1 MSGFD
6 LAQTF
11 FIDPDAAQQAPSVFV
26 TSIDLFFYGKPVQG
40 KAQSGINSP
49 GVTVYLSGTTADNSP
64 DLTFVKKD
72 VVARVEYANI
82 NVDTSG
88 ATPTTFTFSRP
99 IRVETNVTA
108 ALLISFD
115 GSDSGFRLWHNKA
128 GQVQLGTT
136 NQTSVTSGKVD
147 GSMFVITNGNTLTPQ
162 KDADI
167 AFKLRVAKF
176 STTPTAFKVKNRPY
190 EILKVSGTSGTFIG
204 GEAVYALSANAAGTI
219 STIVSNTTIVGTGT
233 TFTSLAAGDSFVIT
247 DGTPGNTDV
256 RKVTSV
262 TNTTVLAVDVAPSF
276 TNTAAHFYRT
286 VTGTAYFKSGQSD
299 HLIIQDSTA
308 NSTIYLSAGNTI
320 YGVDSSAYT
329 TIATVQTYAVNAVTP
344 GFVVGVPNGTTI
356 NTSIGFANSSLA
368 FSSTTVQD
376 AFIASRLAVNKYPA
390 IIASRTTEATTGTPF
405 TSLQS
410 TLTFTSANPYVSPFV
425 SEENLDLFAETFQIN
440 NDDTD
445 EYLGTGNAKSRYI
458 SKTINLNEDQVAE
471 DMLVYVSAYKPAN
484 TSIKVYVRARNSH
497 DSESID
503 VKNWTELTANTTGL
517 DFSSATN
524 PSDFIDIPYTVPFQP
539 TGTLQTGAF
548 STALSAIITGT
559 SGAVNTGIS
568 VGNLVR
574 VYSPYS
580 SNAYFISTVT
590 AANTTT
596 FTVATAVSNTSMVG
610 SGFLVDVITRKGSG
624 FLDVQNK
631 NIFTYY
637 NSALSLFQGYDSF
650 ALKVVL
656 LSDDGYH
663 VPLVNN
669 IKAIAV
675 SA

>member
-49 GVTVYLSGTTADNSP
+49 GVTVYLAGTTTDNSP

-82 NVDTSG
+82 NVDTTG

-99 IRVETNVTA
+99 IRIETDVTA

-176 STTPTAFKVKNRPY
+176 STTPTAFKIKNRPY
-190 EILKVSGTSGTFIG
+190 EILKVSGTSGNFIG
-204 GEAVYALSANAAGTI
+204 GEAVYALAANAAGTI
-219 STIVSNTTIVGTGT
+219 SMQVSNTTIIGTGT

-247 DGTPGNTDV
+247 DGTPGNTEV

-329 TIATVQTYAVNAVTP
+329 TIANVQTYAINAVTP
-344 GFVVGVPNGTTI
+344 GFVIGVPNGTTI
-356 NTSIGFANSSLA
+356 NTSIGFANSGLA

-390 IIASRTTEATTGTPF
+390 IIASHTTEATTGTPF

-410 TLTFTSANPYVSPFV
+410 TVTFTSANPYVSPFV
-425 SEENLDLFAETFQIN
+425 AEENLDLFAETFQIN
-440 NDDTD
+440 NDDTN
-445 EYLGTGNAKSRYI
+445 EYLGTGLAKSRYI
-458 SKTINLNEDQVAE
+458 SKTINLNEDQMAE

-484 TSIKVYVRARNSH
+484 TTIKVYVRARNSH

-503 VKNWTELTANTTGL
+503 VKNWTELTANTAGL
-517 DFSSATN
+517 NFSSATN
-524 PSDFIDIPYTVPFQP
+524 PSDFIEIPYTVPFQP

-548 STALSAIITGT
+548 STALSAIVTGT
-559 SGAVNTGIS
+559 SGTVNTGIA

-610 SGFLVDVITRKGSG
+610 SGFLVDVVTRKGSG
-624 FLDVQNK
+624 FLDAQNK